1 MIESL
6 QGLIAN
12 NLSDIV
18 GLALNLLGAIAI
30 LIVGW
35 GASKWFGGRAETSAR
50 RSSRVDDTLVP
61 IIGKTVRILIMIVTL
76 LAVLN
81 QFGIQTASLLAIL
94 GAAGLA
100 VGLALQGTLSNIAS
114 GVLILVL
121 RPFKVGDAVEL
132 NGLFGVIDEIGLFVT
147 ELHTFDNIAVTMPN
161 SQAWGLVKNLSK
173 NEQRRLDLVIGI
185 GYDDDMDYAI
195 QLIREV
201 LDKEER
207 ILDEPEPL
215 IAVGELG
222 DSAVN
227 LYVRP
232 WTRAEDLWPTKY
244 DLLKRIKQKLD
255 QEGINIPYPQRDV
268 HIHGTM
274 NNDQ

>member
-1 MIESL
+1 MIDSL
-6 QGLIAN
+6 VDLVRYN
-12 NLSDIV
+12 MNDIV
-18 GLALNLLGAIAI
+18 AAGVSLLGAAVI
-30 LIVGW
+30 LVIGW
-35 GASKWFGGRAETSAR
+35 GASKWFGYKAENGAR
-50 RSSRVDDTLVP
+50 RSSKIDDTLVP
-61 IIGKTVRILIMIVTL
+61 IIGKTVRIFILIVTV

-81 QFGIQTASLLAIL
+81 QFGIQTTSLLAVL

-114 GVLILVL
+114 GVLLMVL
-121 RPFKVGDAVEL
+121 RPFRVGDAVEL
-132 NGLFGVIDEIGLFVT
+132 DGLYGVIDEIGLFVT

-173 NEQRRLDLVIGI
+173 NDQRRMDLVIGI
-185 GYDDDMDYAI
+185 GYDDDMDSAI
-195 QLIREV
+195 ELIRDV

-207 ILDEPEPL
+207 ILDEPEPM
-215 IAVGELG
+215 IVVGELG

-232 WTRAEDLWPTKY
+232 WTRAEDLWPTRY

-255 QEGINIPYPQRDV
+255 REGINIPYPQRDV
-268 HIHGTM
+268 HLHGKA
-274 NNDQ
+274 DVE

>member
-1 MIESL
+1 MIDSFL
-6 QGLIAN
+6 DLVRYN
-12 NLSDIV
+12 MNDIV
-18 GLALNLLGAIAI
+18 AAAVNLLSAAVI
-30 LIVGW
+30 LIIGW
-35 GASKWFGGRAETSAR
+35 GASKWFGYKAENASR
-50 RSSRVDDTLVP
+50 RSSKVDDTLVP
-61 IIGKTVRILIMIVTL
+61 IIGKAVRIFILIVTV
-76 LAVLN
+76 LAVLS
-81 QFGIQTASLLAIL
+81 QFGIQTTGLLAVL

-114 GVLILVL
+114 GVLLMAL

-132 NGLFGVIDEIGLFVT
+132 DGLYGVIDEIGLFVT

-161 SQAWGLVKNLSK
+161 SEAWGTIKNLSK
-173 NEQRRLDLVIGI
+173 NEQRRMDLVIGI

-195 QLIREV
+195 ELIREV
-201 LDKEER
+201 LEKEER
-207 ILDEPEPL
+207 VLDEPEPM
-215 IAVGELG
+215 IVVGELG

-232 WTRAEDLWPTKY
+232 WTKVGDLWPARY

-268 HIHGTM
+268 HLHGTA
-274 NNDQ
+274 DVE